1 MREKSLLNLAPSVCL
16 LFGLVVLPSSL
27 AARDLSV
34 QIEEVR
40 RLVLEK
46 KFVTALEDL
55 KFIAQQIQDLRLS
68 EVQPLFPEPPPGW
81 ETAPAVRTSREGEF
95 WSRRLEVRKT
105 YRPESGVGKVEVIY
119 DFFSPLIPSISISLN
134 PVYIASDTQAEA
146 IEYAGA
152 PGRLR
157 YTPDTGEGELVLILD
172 NRILVTVLGR
182 GIPSRSALRD
192 FAGLVSYSSL
202 KVFSPP

>member
-16 LFGLVVLPSSL
+16 LFALVGLPSSL
-27 AARDLSV
+27 AARDLGV
-34 QIEEVR
+34 QIKEVQ
-40 RLVLEK
+40 RLILEK

-55 KFIAQQIQDLRLS
+55 KFIAQQIQDLRLF
-68 EVQPLFPEPPPGW
+68 EVQHLFPEPPPGW
-81 ETAPAVRTSREGEF
+81 EASPAVRTSRGGEF

-105 YRPESGVGKVEVIY
+105 YLPESGMGKVEVIY
-119 DFFSPLIPSISISLN
+119 DFFSPLIPSVSISLN
-134 PVYIASDTQAEA
+134 PVYIASDTQADA
-146 IEYAGA
+146 VEYDGA

-172 NRILVTVLGR
+172 NRILVTILGR
-182 GIPSRSALRD
+182 GISSRSVLRD

>member
-1 MREKSLLNLAPSVCL
+1 MREKSLLNLASSACL
-16 LFGLVVLPSSL
+16 LFALVGLPSSL

-34 QIEEVR
+34 QIEEVQ

-68 EVQPLFPEPPPGW
+68 EVQHLFPEPPPGW
-81 ETAPAVRTSREGEF
+81 EAAPAVRTSREGES
-95 WSRRLEVRKT
+95 WSRRLEARKT
-105 YRPESGVGKVEVIY
+105 YLPESGMGKVEVIY
-119 DFFSPLIPSISISLN
+119 DFFSPLIPSVSISLN
-134 PVYIASDTQAEA
+134 PVYLASDTQAEA
-146 IEYAGA
+146 IEYDGA

-172 NRILVTVLGR
+172 NRILITVLGR
-182 GIPSRSALRD
+182 GISSRSVLRD
-192 FAGLVSYSSL
+192 FAGLIGYSSL